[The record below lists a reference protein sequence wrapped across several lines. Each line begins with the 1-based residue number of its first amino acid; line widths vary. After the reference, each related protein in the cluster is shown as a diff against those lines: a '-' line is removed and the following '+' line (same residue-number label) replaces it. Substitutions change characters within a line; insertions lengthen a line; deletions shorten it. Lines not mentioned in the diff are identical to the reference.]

1 MGRLGVSALLVAGLM
16 AGPLVAE
23 DGPPKQTIQNQ
34 ITAFESGD
42 LDQAFEY
49 ASPMIQGMFPSAE
62 AFGQMVQSGYP
73 MVLQPDAVTFLDDKA
88 AGIARLQTVM
98 IRDGQGALHFLE
110 YQMVK
115 IEGDWRINGVRFLP
129 PPGAGA

>member
-1 MGRLGVSALLVAGLM
+1 MGRFGISALLFAGLM
-16 AGPLVAE
+16 AGPLAAQ
-23 DGPPKQTIQNQ
+23 DGPPKQTIQKQ

-42 LDQAFEY
+42 LAQAFEY

-62 AFGQMVQSGYP
+62 AFGQMVRSGYP
-73 MVLQPDAVTFLDDKA
+73 MVLNPDAVTYLEDKSV
-88 AGIARLQTVM
+88 GIARLQTVM

-115 IEGDWRINGVRFLP
+115 IDGEWRINGVRFLP